1 MEGERRSLTFTS
13 NILDQAF
20 DLYVYIPPNYHE
32 SISYHLM
39 IAQDGQDAFRLG
51 KIDRNVEKMILEEAG
66 PETIV
71 VGVPYPRVS
80 TRRKWYHP
88 DGEETPQYL
97 QFLTEELLPFL
108 ADTFS
113 IREDADGRTLFGD
126 SLAGT
131 LALLAC
137 LEHPDVFRRAI
148 MYSPYVNDTLLSKIE
163 KSKELDTFTVYHTVG
178 ADEEEVKGTDGTI
191 MNFLPM
197 HNDLQ
202 DRLQENVGNYR
213 SKTIEEGDHTWFTW
227 EPDIHQALHFMFVL
241 HGE

>member
-1 MEGERRSLTFTS
+1 MDGETRSLTFTS
-13 NILDQAF
+13 TILDHEF

-51 KIDRNVEKMILEEAG
+51 KIGRNVESMILEEAG

-80 TRRKWYHP
+80 ARRKWYHP

-108 ADTFS
+108 TEQFS
-113 IREDADGRTLFGD
+113 IREDADGRTLLGD
-126 SLAGT
+126 SLAGSM
-131 LALLAC
+131 ALLAC
-137 LEHPDVFRRAI
+137 LEHPDMFKRAI
-148 MYSPYVNDTLLSKIE
+148 MYSPYVNDTLLSKIDE
-163 KSKELDTFTVYHTVG
+163 SKYLDTFTIYHTVG
-178 ADEEEVKGTDGTI
+178 TDEEEVKGTDGTI
-191 MNFLPM
+191 MDFMTM

-202 DRLQENVGNYR
+202 NRLKDSTGNYR
-213 SKTIEEGDHTWFTW
+213 SKVIEEGDHTWLTW
-227 EPDIHQALHFMFVL
+227 EPDLHQALHFMFIM